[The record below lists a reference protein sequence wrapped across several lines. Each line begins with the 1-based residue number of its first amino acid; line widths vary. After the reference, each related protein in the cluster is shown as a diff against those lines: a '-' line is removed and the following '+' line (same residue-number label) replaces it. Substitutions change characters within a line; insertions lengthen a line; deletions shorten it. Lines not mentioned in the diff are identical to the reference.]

1 MANLTQLKMLENLDG
16 FLLVDKPEGLAFST
30 VVKAVKRNFNL
41 VKVGHGG
48 SLDAM
53 ASGLL
58 VLLLND
64 ANKFVDR
71 VMGADRSYTGTI
83 KFGLKTNTG
92 DIKGVPVAKGY
103 ATQDDASK
111 GDATRDDASKGD
123 ATQGDASK
131 GDATFLSREEKI
143 VHLIPQFK
151 GDIFQTEPHFCT
163 VRKEGSADYE
173 IADTGEHK
181 QFLAH
186 VYRFEV
192 EKVGGGGEGR
202 FSLVASKSLIPRA
215 LVDDFGDALGC
226 GAALASLRRTCI
238 GKFDVAEAVPFQKL
252 LETNIRDFPSLV
264 QPIAKA
270 L

>member
-1 MANLTQLKMLENLDG
+1 MASLTQLKMLEDLNG
-16 FLLVDKPEGLAFST
+16 FLLVDKPEGLAFSS

-71 VMGADRSYTGTI
+71 VMGADRAYTGTI
-83 KFGLKTNTG
+83 RFGVKTNTG
-92 DIKGVPVAKGY
+92 DIRGEVVASQRG
-103 ATQDDASK
+103 
-111 GDATRDDASKGD
+111 
-123 ATQGDASK
+123 
-131 GDATFLSREEKI
+131 ATFLSREQELTSI
-143 VHLIPQFK
+143 LPQFR
-151 GDIFQTEPHFCT
+151 GDIFQTEPRFCS
-163 VRKEGSADYE
+163 VRKEGSAAYE

-186 VYRFEV
+186 VYRFELKC
-192 EKVGGGGEGR
+192 EASAAEATEARGEDR
-202 FSLVASKSLIPRA
+202 SFSLLASKGVIPRS
-215 LVDDFGDALGC
+215 LVDDLGDALGC
-226 GAALASLRRTCI
+226 GAALASLRRTRV

-252 LETNIRDFPSLV
+252 LETDMRDFASLV
-264 QPIAKA
+264 QPISKVF
-270 L
+270 